1 MLKGT
6 PEELEYH
13 AQRAAAELAL
23 AEGAAAAAA
32 EAHRALATLH
42 SNRAELVSA
51 MRDRDKAVEPRA
63 VYRTDKEG

>member
-13 AQRAAAELAL
+13 ARRAAAELAL
-23 AEGAAAAAA
+23 AEDAAASAA

-42 SNRAELVSA
+42 SNRADLVSA
-51 MRDRDKAVEPRA
+51 MRDNGKVTEPRA